1 MSTQGE
7 RSEPW
12 DYNPK
17 YNNMKKN
24 LILTLCTAILLTACG
39 QKNTAEQAA
48 QPETQTES
56 ANDYAH
62 LNPAQDNGTAQVQED
77 LSGKVIMLTADEFL
91 AKVSDIDPERGL
103 RYKGKTPCIVD
114 FYADWCGPC
123 RQLAP
128 IAARLAEKY
137 KGRLIIYKVNVDKAQ
152 DICEALNI
160 SSIPTLL
167 FLKPNTQPGLMVGAP
182 TEAELDQTIQDF
194 LK

>member
-1 MSTQGE
+1 M
-7 RSEPW
+7 R
-12 DYNPK
+12 
-17 YNNMKKN
+17 KN
-24 LILTLCTAILLTACG
+24 ILITLLAAALFSACG
-39 QKNTAEQAA
+39 QKNKTEQSA
-48 QPETQTES
+48 QTETQTEA
-56 ANDYAH
+56 ANDYSH
-62 LNPAQDNGTAQVQED
+62 LNPAQGDDTAQMQED

-91 AKVSDIDPERGL
+91 AKVTDIDPEKGL

-114 FYADWCGPC
+114 FYADWCNPC

-137 KGRLIIYKVNVDKAQ
+137 KGQLIIYKVNVDKAQ

-167 FLKPNTQPGLMVGAP
+167 FLKPNTQPGMMVGAP
-182 TEAELDQTIQDF
+182 AESELDEAIQEF

>member
-1 MSTQGE
+1 
-7 RSEPW
+7 
-12 DYNPK
+12 
-17 YNNMKKN
+17 MKKH
-24 LILTLCTAILLTACG
+24 LILILCAVLLLTACG
-39 QKNTAEQAA
+39 QKNKPEQPA
-48 QPETQTES
+48 QTGTQTET

-62 LNPAQDNGTAQVQED
+62 LNPAQDDGTVQMQED

-91 AKVSDIDPERGL
+91 AKVTDIDPAKGL
-103 RYKGKTPCIVD
+103 RYKGKTPCMVD

-128 IAARLAEKY
+128 IATRLAKKY
-137 KGRLIIYKVNVDKAQ
+137 KGQLIIYKVNVDKAQ

-167 FLKPNTQPGLMVGAP
+167 FLKPNDQPGMMVGAP

-194 LK
+194 LKK